1 MKKTFTIIFVML
13 LVLACEK
20 STNKPQQTKIEPVQ
34 AAEER
39 RGGNGNGNGNGGGGN
54 NPNSPNYNP
63 CAWTAEYTNETAPA
77 ETWGI
82 TVDTTTCGYV
92 ILRWPPQPK
101 FSPVDS
107 CTAAGAYYVATAPID
122 GGYNTSCA
130 GNLTYSNAYYYL
142 LGSGCSMWP
151 GREYRIL
158 LSYLERDT
166 LEKKLRWHYSEVVQF
181 KTGTRSI
188 FLGTCQ

>member
-39 RGGNGNGNGNGGGGN
+39 RGGNGGGGN

-63 CAWTAEYTNETAPA
+63 CAWTAEYTNETAPV
-77 ETWGI
+77 ENWGI

-101 FSPVDS
+101 FTPVDS
-107 CTAAGAYYVATAPID
+107 CTIAGRYLVATATISGPTT
-122 GGYNTSCA
+122 GSPCA
-130 GNLTYSNAYYYL
+130 GNYTFTNAYYYL

-151 GREYRIL
+151 GGEYRIL

-166 LEKKLRWHYSEVVQF
+166 INKVLRWHYSEPVQF
-181 KTGTRSI
+181 KAGTRSI